1 MTTEERNQ
9 IVQEVLTQIKAAS
22 QGVNELE
29 EVTTLDGVKSL
40 PAMKGDKVVSAPVS
54 LLGKPATDAAAVAN
68 SAAATANESAGKAN
82 SAATLAASKAEA
94 AETAAQDANSAAEA
108 AQQAATQYEATA
120 EAALKGATARF
131 DGFVDDATIQLI
143 SVTSPTAIIYVRS
156 KNLFAAQFSNGYAS
170 NWSGADSLLNENRTE
185 ILKDKTYICGDTLY
199 VWSEEK
205 GNLVVASGGSG
216 TGSGFY
222 NVTQLHPLS
231 SGYYTKETAIA
242 ALTDADI
249 DDEDKQGM
257 IITFEENAGKWVD
270 YRFAATSVD
279 SFLSPGAWEEYGGA
293 GAVKQITFNG
303 EKKTPDEAGN
313 VAINVDV
320 PQIDESLDLNSTN
333 PVQNAAITAKL
344 NEVDAGTLF
353 GSDVTENDDNTVTV
367 SLKSKSATITEF
379 TIPAGGGGGGETGST
394 TKIVLSSS
402 VDNAIIKEGGSS
414 VLTYTYDHQYSG
426 GDEAG
431 QSTGQ
436 RANIT
441 VTMKRGVQ
449 TVFSQIY
456 SNVAKGSYTLDISK
470 YLFLGTTDI
479 YVKAEVTD
487 IEGKKQTKQ
496 AYTSVKVVTLSLSTS
511 YNLANKIAQGGYG
524 TLETVSIPYTVSGA
538 GTKTVTLYVDGK
550 QQNAQTVTKSGVTN
564 GNFNISMS
572 TLAAG
577 RHTVQMV
584 AEMEASDDLT
594 IKSESI
600 YIDILKAGSYKP
612 FIGTLLRFPDGRIFA
627 TADHLTPTIEVG
639 QYEKLEFEFIAYD
652 PDKTPADMS
661 VFRDN
666 VQTQTVSVPRTVQIY
681 TNRYTAQ
688 GKTNMRFEC
697 GTVQYQFYIDVKA
710 SSIDIEEITA
720 GQVLKLSAAGRSN
733 TEGDPAKWEYNG
745 IKTTF
750 NKFDWSGSG
759 WTGETLKMQN
769 GANIEIGYKPF
780 ATDAT
785 PNGATYEFELSC
797 SNITDKKGIILS
809 CMEGGIGFQMTA
821 EEVKMVASNG
831 SSVNT
836 PFVPDMNFHI
846 SFVVQKKTD
855 TRLLELYVNGVR
867 CGVKQYAGTES
878 LLQQNPVNITVS
890 SDAADVDMRSIRVY
904 EKPLTDDEILVN
916 FMVDRETVEE
926 MVTLYNAN
934 DVMDDEGVSIDIEK
948 LRAQGKSVL
957 RIVGD
962 VELVNQTNNKKFE
975 VSCDIYFYSAY
986 GKEYDFEV
994 HGAGLRIQGTSSTTY
1009 PRKNYRIYFDRK
1021 DKYGTTLTVNGVDVP
1036 SLEYSFK
1043 PGARPVKIWCLKADF
1058 SDSSSTHNTGAV
1070 RLVNDVWKKCG
1081 FLTPPQAAYTG
1092 NYDLRIGVD
1101 GFPCDGF
1108 YDNDGSGTNKYLGK
1122 FNFNNEKSDS
1132 HIVYGFEGIEGFN
1145 DEATLAGQANPCICL
1160 EFLNNSKQLCLFST
1174 SDMTEFDDSLEFRFP
1189 ADVTWGDATTYQK
1202 NAITR
1207 LWSWIVSVR
1216 NDTSKFKSEVNQ
1228 YFDVNSLC
1236 AWYLFTDY
1244 FMAVDQRAKNMM
1256 LATWDGLKW
1265 YFLPYDADTILG
1277 SRNDSVLAYTYIITH
1292 ETFDD
1297 TTGAYAFAGH
1307 DSVLWELVRE
1317 GLKEKLVEVAGTI
1330 RSNMSTDEVLTMFN
1344 VTQMGNWSE
1353 RVYNKDGY
1361 FKYIQPLTEGV
1372 STTEGTKYYDYL
1384 YALQGSRYAHRLYT
1398 IKNRFALMDAQYVAG
1413 TYRAD
1418 SFTCYFGYKFSQSP
1432 RKVKITASERYY
1444 FGYGYT
1450 SGTPTQSAVLAA
1462 AEGSKVELTIST
1474 DLIVNDPQYF
1484 YGASRIRD
1492 LDLTNVSHAILQ
1504 TLNLNNCTAL
1514 RTLNISCG
1522 STQKTLN
1529 ALIVSNCKNLQSLTL
1544 NGLLSESLTN
1554 MDLSNNA
1561 KLEVLAAGNTALK
1574 SVTFAKGA
1582 PLASVVL
1589 PATIQTLELTSL
1601 NSLTNN
1607 GLQLEGTDNI
1617 SRLVI
1622 DDCSLLDW
1630 LALFNQCSSVQ
1641 YLRVT
1646 GIDMKDDGTL
1656 LNRLMQVGG
1665 VDENGGNTPTCR
1677 LVGKCQ
1683 LTTYIDDDTFAEM
1696 QEHFPELQI
1705 KQPECTIIKH
1715 LEHIT
1720 DGTGFSNLDNKTG
1733 YDYDNAYV
1741 PSGHVERILA
1751 KRYRCLGKKTAN
1763 GEETICKLHDQNSNY
1778 FADAVS
1784 LNLATPAILTGADGD
1799 VWMYEPHYW
1808 YKGVNDFLN
1817 KTKYRIFSSLEN
1829 EPTKADSIKLM
1840 QDELEVKT
1848 GYAVRIGTDYNTL
1861 SAAETQVSSNSY
1873 YKVNVKGYKQVRFP
1887 GLVSAVYGALFLDAN
1902 GNIIERMKALTDSG
1916 IINGMYLFNSIP
1928 ENATQLVFTVA
1939 NNADFDYVLL
1949 THSEEIEAIEPDWCE
1964 HEECLTGVYEAL
1976 LRDDML
1982 YSISGVQSTATI
1994 TQPDFKVYARNR
2006 GTGFKLVDWEMH
2018 KDVCN
2023 LFYAKYG
2030 NTDSQGT
2037 CGPGTHTNGRA
2048 TGASNATGMQDTKPT
2063 VKDGD
2068 ALPTVENN
2076 YYPNGNAYVLK
2087 NAGDTQRTAIGSP
2100 VCMGYENWYGNKAE
2114 WIDDTFNEETVDY
2127 SMHIT
2132 MPDGSIRKLKG
2143 ETSTGDRYPMNVVNG
2158 RHMDV
2163 WVARAGG
2170 STTSY
2175 YYDLNYVSG
2184 STNRVVCRSG
2194 SNANAGGGVAYAST
2208 SLDSTNTSANIGS
2221 RLAFRGKIV
2230 IAKSVAAF
2238 KAISE
2243 VA

>member
-9 IVQEVLTQIKAAS
+9 IVQEVLTKIKASS

-54 LLGKPATDAAAVAN
+54 LLGKPATDAAANAN
-68 SAAATANESAGKAN
+68 AAATAANEAKARADN
-82 SAATLAASKAEA
+82 AATLASNKAGE
-94 AETAAQDANSAAEA
+94 AQDAAGNANTAANNANNAVTSLNGISGELRGTIVNVNRVLNTTTVYADIVAAVNAMEA
-108 AQQAATQYEATA
+108 ANMTSAKKDGVVFIFKTSKGWTCKQFTGDPSTGFTNAA
-120 EAALKGATARF
+120 
-131 DGFVDDATIQLI
+131 
-143 SVTSPTAIIYVRS
+143 
-156 KNLFAAQFSNGYAS
+156 
-170 NWSGADSLLNENRTE
+170 NW
-185 ILKDKTYICGDTLY
+185 KDFG
-199 VWSEEK
+199 
-205 GNLVVASGGSG
+205 GGSG
-216 TGSGFY
+216 SGSGFY
-222 NVTQLHPLS
+222 NVSVEQPLS

-242 ALTDADI
+242 ALAGADI
-249 DDEDKQGM
+249 ADEAKRGM
-257 IITFEENAGKWVD
+257 IITFEESAGKWAD
-270 YRFAATSVD
+270 YRFAATSVN

-303 EKKTPDEAGN
+303 DKKTPDEAGN

-333 PVQNAAITAKL
+333 PVQNAAVTAKL

-379 TIPAGGGGGGETGST
+379 TIPAGGGGGGGETGST

-402 VDNAIIKEGGSS
+402 VDNAIIKEGGNS
-414 VLTYTYDHQYSG
+414 VLSYTYDHQYSG

-449 TVFSQIY
+449 TVFSQTY

-496 AYTSVKVVTLSLSTS
+496 AYTSIKVVTLSLSTS
-511 YNLANKIAQGGYG
+511 YNLANKVAQGGYG
-524 TLETVSIPYTVSGA
+524 TLETVPIPYTVSGA

-577 RHTVQMV
+577 RHTIQMV

-666 VQTQTVSVPRTVQIY
+666 VLTQTVSVPRTVQVY

-688 GKTNMRFEC
+688 GKTSMRFEC
-697 GTVQYQFYIDVKA
+697 GTVQYPFYIDVKA

-797 SNITDKKGIILS
+797 SNITDKKGVILS
-809 CMEGGIGFQMTA
+809 CMDGGIGFQMTA

-846 SFVVQKKTD
+846 SFVVQKKME

-890 SDAADVDMRSIRVY
+890 SEAADVNMRSIRVY

-1081 FLTPPQAAYTG
+1081 FLTPPQAAYAG

-1122 FNFNNEKSDS
+1122 FNFNNEKSES
-1132 HIVYGFEGIEGFN
+1132 HVVYGFEGIEGFN
-1145 DEATLAGQANPCICL
+1145 DEATLAGKENPCICL

-1216 NDTSKFKSEVNQ
+1216 NDTSKFKSEVSQ

-1277 SRNDSVLAYTYIITH
+1277 SRNDSVLAYTYVITH
-1292 ETFDD
+1292 ETYDD

-1317 GLKEKLVEVAGTI
+1317 GLKDKLVEIAGTI

-1361 FKYIQPLTEGV
+1361 FKYIQPLTDGV

-1384 YALQGSRYAHRLYT
+1384 YALQGNRYAHRLYT

-1529 ALIVSNCKNLQSLTL
+1529 ALIVSNCKNLQSLTM

-1601 NSLTNN
+1601 NSLTND
-1607 GLQLEGTDNI
+1607 GLQLEGTNNI

-1630 LALFNQCSSVQ
+1630 LALFNQCTSVQ

-1646 GIDMKDDGTL
+1646 GIDMKDDGAL
-1656 LNRLMQVGG
+1656 LTRLMQVGG

-1683 LTTYIDDDTFAEM
+1683 LTTYIDDDAFAEM

-1715 LEHIT
+1715 LEHIS

-1733 YDYDNAYV
+1733 YDYDNTFV

-1829 EPTKADSIKLM
+1829 EPTRADSIKLL
-1840 QDELEVKT
+1840 QGELEVKT

-1928 ENATQLVFTVA
+1928 ENATQLAFTVA

-1964 HEECLTGVYEAL
+1964 HKECLTGVYEAL

-1982 YSISGVQSTATI
+1982 YSISGVQSSATI

-2063 VKDGD
+2063 AKDGD
-2068 ALPTVENN
+2068 ELPTVNEGN

-2114 WIDDTFNEETVDY
+2114 WIDDTFNEEKVDY

-2143 ETSTGDRYPMNVVNG
+2143 ETTTGDRYPMNVVNG
-2158 RHMDV
+2158 RYMDV

-2175 YYDLNYVSG
+2175 YYDNNYVSG
-2184 STNRVVCRSG
+2184 STNRVVYRS
-2194 SNANAGGGVAYAST
+2194 SSSALARGGVAYAHT
-2208 SLDSTNTSANIGS
+2208 SYDSTGTDANIGS

>member
-1 MTTEERNQ
+1 MAITDAERKQ
-9 IVQEVLTQIKAAS
+9 IVQEVLAQVKASS

-29 EVTTLDGVKSL
+29 EVSTLDGVKTL
-40 PAMKGDKVVSAPVS
+40 PAMKGDKVVAAPVS
-54 LLGKPATDAAAVAN
+54 LLGKPATDAAAKATEAAN
-68 SAAATANESAGKAN
+68 KAVEATTRADT
-82 SAATLAASKAEA
+82 AATLAANKAGE
-94 AETAAQDANSAAEA
+94 AETAAGTANEAAEKVNTA
-108 AQQAATQYEATA
+108 LGNLSEVAGELRGTILNVNRVLNTTTQYADITAAVNAIVAANITEAKQDGVVFIFNTA
-120 EAALKGATARF
+120 KGWAC
-131 DGFVDDATIQLI
+131 
-143 SVTSPTAIIYVRS
+143 
-156 KNLFAAQFSNGYAS
+156 KQFSGNPATEFNNAS
-170 NWSGADSLLNENRTE
+170 KW
-185 ILKDKTYICGDTLY
+185 KDFG
-199 VWSEEK
+199 
-205 GNLVVASGGSG
+205 GGSG
-216 TGSGFY
+216 SGSGFY
-222 NVTQLHPLS
+222 NVTVEQPLG

-242 ALTDADI
+242 ALAGADI
-249 DDEDKQGM
+249 ADEAKQGM
-257 IITFEENAGKWVD
+257 IITFEVSAGKWAD
-270 YRFAATSVD
+270 YRFAGTDIS
-279 SFLSPGAWEEYGGA
+279 SFLTPGAWEEYGGA
-293 GAVKQITFNG
+293 GAVKQVTFNG

-313 VAINVDV
+313 VTINVDV
-320 PQIDESLDLNSTN
+320 PEVDETLNLDSTN
-333 PVQNAAITAKL
+333 PVQNAAVTAKL
-344 NEVDAGTLF
+344 KEVDAGTLF
-353 GSDVTENDDNTVTV
+353 GSEVTENDDNTVTV
-367 SLKSKSATITEF
+367 SLKSKTATITEF
-379 TIPAGGGGGGETGST
+379 TIPAGGGGGGETGSA

-402 VDNAIIKEGGSS
+402 VDNPIIKEGGSS
-414 VLTYTYDHQYSG
+414 ILTYTYDHQYTG

-441 VTMKRGVQ
+441 VQMKRGVQ
-449 TVFSQIY
+449 VVFTQSY
-456 SNVAKGSYTLDISK
+456 TNVAKGSYSLDISK
-470 YLFLGTTDI
+470 YLLLGTTDI

-496 AYTSVKVVTLSLSTS
+496 AYSSVKVVTLALSTS
-511 YNLANKIAQGGYG
+511 YNLANKVAQGGYG
-524 TLETVSIPYTVSGA
+524 TLETVSIPFTVSGA
-538 GTKTVTLYVDGK
+538 GTKVVTLYVDGK
-550 QQNAQTVTKSGVTN
+550 QQNTQTVTKSGITN
-564 GNFNISMS
+564 GNFNLSLS

-577 RHTVQMV
+577 RHTIQMV
-584 AEMEASDDLT
+584 AEMDASDDLT

-600 YIDILKAGSYKP
+600 YFDILKAGSYKP
-612 FIGTLLRFPDGRIFA
+612 FIGTLLHHEDGRIF
-627 TADHLTPTIEVG
+627 TSDHLTPTIEVG
-639 QYEKLEFEFIAYD
+639 QYEKMDFEFIAYD

-666 VQTQTVSVPRTVQIY
+666 VKTQTVSVPRTVQIY
-681 TNRYTAQ
+681 TNRYTSQ

-697 GTVQYQFYIDVKA
+697 GTTLYPFYIDVKA

-733 TEGDPAKWEYNG
+733 TEENPAQWEYNG

-750 NKFDWSGSG
+750 NGFDWSGSG

-780 ATDAT
+780 ASDAT
-785 PNGATYEFELSC
+785 PNGATYEFELRC
-797 SNITDKKGIILS
+797 SNITNKKGVILS

-821 EEVKMVASNG
+821 EEVKMIASNG

-846 SFVVQKKTD
+846 SFVIQKKTD
-855 TRLLELYVNGVR
+855 TRLMELYVNGVR
-867 CGVKQYAGTES
+867 CGTKQYAGTES
-878 LLQQNPVNITVS
+878 LLQPNPVNITVS
-890 SDAADVDMRSIRVY
+890 SEAADVDMRSIRIY
-904 EKPLTDDEILVN
+904 EKPLTDDEMLVN
-916 FMVDRETVEE
+916 FMIDRETVEE
-926 MVTLYNAN
+926 MVTLYNSN
-934 DVMDDEGVSIDIEK
+934 DVMDDEGVSVDIEK
-948 LRAQGKSVL
+948 LRAQGKSVM

-975 VSCDIYFYSAY
+975 VPVDIYFYSAY
-986 GKEYDFEV
+986 GKEYDFIV

-1021 DKYGTTLTVNGVDVP
+1021 SKYGTTLEVNGKDVP

-1081 FLTPPQAAYTG
+1081 FLTPPQKAYNG

-1101 GFPCDGF
+1101 GFPIDGF
-1108 YDNDGSGTNKYLGK
+1108 YDNDNSGNNKYLGK

-1132 HIVYGFEGIEGFN
+1132 HVVYGFEGIEGFN
-1145 DEATLAGQANPCICL
+1145 DEAALAGKENPCICL
-1160 EFLNNSKQLCLFST
+1160 EFLNNSKLLCLFST
-1174 SDMTEFDDSLEFRFP
+1174 SDMGEFDDSLEFRFP
-1189 ADVTWGDATTYQK
+1189 ADVTWGDATAYQK
-1202 NAITR
+1202 GAVTR
-1207 LWSWIVSVR
+1207 LWNWIVSCR
-1216 NDTSKFKSEVNQ
+1216 NNPDKFKAEVSQ

-1292 ETFDD
+1292 ETFDNS
-1297 TTGAYAFAGH
+1297 TGSYAFAGH
-1307 DSVLWELVRE
+1307 DSLLWELVRTAM
-1317 GLKEKLVEVAGTI
+1317 KDKLIETAGVI
-1330 RSNMSTDEVLTMFN
+1330 RSNMSTEEVLTMFN

-1372 STTEGTKYYDYL
+1372 STTEGTKHYDYL
-1384 YALQGSRYAHRLYT
+1384 YALQGNRYAHRLYT

-1418 SFTCYFGYKFSQSP
+1418 SFACYFGYKFSQSP

-1450 SGTPTQSAVLAA
+1450 NGTPTQSAVLAE
-1462 AEGSKVELTIST
+1462 AEGSRVELTIST
-1474 DLIVNDPQYF
+1474 DLIVNDPQNF

-1514 RTLNISCG
+1514 RSLNVSCG

-1529 ALIVSNCKNLQSLTL
+1529 ALIVTNCKSLQSLTM
-1544 NGLLSESLTN
+1544 NGLLSESFTN
-1554 MDLSNNA
+1554 IDLSGNA
-1561 KLEVLAAGNTALK
+1561 KLEVLSAGNTALK
-1574 SVTFAKGA
+1574 SVSFAKGA
-1582 PLASVVL
+1582 PLMSVVL
-1589 PATIQTLELTSL
+1589 PATLQTLELVSL
-1601 NSLTNN
+1601 NRLTND

-1617 SRLVI
+1617 DRLVV
-1622 DDCSLLDW
+1622 DDCASIDW
-1630 LALFNQCSSVQ
+1630 IALFNKCQNVK

-1646 GIDMKDDGTL
+1646 GVDMKDDGTL
-1656 LNRLMQVGG
+1656 LNQLMKIGG

-1677 LVGKCQ
+1677 LVGKCK
-1683 LTTYIDDDTFAEM
+1683 LTTYIDDATFAQM

-1705 KQPECTIIKH
+1705 SQPECTVIKH

-1733 YDYDNAYV
+1733 YDYDNEFEY
-1741 PSGHVERILA
+1741 SGHVAKILS

-1763 GEETICKLHDQNSNY
+1763 GEETICKLHDKHSGY
-1778 FADAVS
+1778 YADAVNV
-1784 LNLATPAILTGADGD
+1784 NLATPAILTGAEGD

-1817 KTKYRIFSSLEN
+1817 KAKYRIFSSLEK
-1829 EPTKADSIKLM
+1829 EPTKAESVKLM
-1840 QDELEVKT
+1840 QGDLEVKA
-1848 GYAVRIGTDYNTL
+1848 GYAVRIQVDYNTL
-1861 SAAETQVSSNSY
+1861 AEAETQVSQNSY
-1873 YKVNVKGYKQVRFP
+1873 YTVDVRGYKQVRFP
-1887 GLVSAVYGALFLDAN
+1887 GLVSAVYGALFLDAE
-1902 GNIIERMKALTDSG
+1902 GNIIERMKVTSDSG
-1916 IINGMYLFNSIP
+1916 IINGMYLFNAIP
-1928 ENATQLVFTVA
+1928 ANAVKLAFSVV
-1939 NNADFDYVLL
+1939 NNAPFDYVLL
-1949 THSEEIEAIEPDWCE
+1949 TKSDEIEAIEPDWCE
-1964 HEECLTGVYEAL
+1964 HKECLTGVYEAL

-1982 YSISGVQSTATI
+1982 RSISGVQSAASI
-1994 TQPDFKVYARNR
+1994 TQPDFKQYAKNR
-2006 GTGFKLVDWEMH
+2006 GNGFQLVDWEMH

-2030 NTDSQGT
+2030 KADSQGT
-2037 CGPGTHTNGRA
+2037 CGYGSNTNGRV
-2048 TGASNATGMQDTKPT
+2048 TGLTNEAGMTDTFANPDNT
-2063 VKDGD
+2063 EEQTAYIIVDGVKKNIQ
-2068 ALPTVENN
+2068 A
-2076 YYPNGNAYVLK
+2076 PNVL
-2087 NAGDTQRTAIGSP
+2087 
-2100 VCMGYENWYGNKAE
+2100 GYENWYGNKAE
-2114 WIDDTFNEETVDY
+2114 WINDTFNEGVVDY

-2143 ETSTGDRYPMNVVNG
+2143 ETTGGDRYPMNVVNG

-2170 STTSY
+2170 STSSY
-2175 YYDLNYVSG
+2175 YFDNNYVS
-2184 STNRVVCRSG
+2184 TAINRVVYRSH
-2194 SNANAGGGVAYAST
+2194 SNAGASGGVACANT
-2208 SLDSTNTSANIGS
+2208 GHDSSVTSAYIGS

-2238 KAISE
+2238 KAIVE
-2243 VA
+2243 IA